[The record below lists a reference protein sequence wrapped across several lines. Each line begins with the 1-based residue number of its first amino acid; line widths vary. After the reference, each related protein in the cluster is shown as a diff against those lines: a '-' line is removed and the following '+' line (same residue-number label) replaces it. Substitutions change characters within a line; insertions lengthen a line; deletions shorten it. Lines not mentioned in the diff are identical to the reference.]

1 VEYRTGSPYAVVDA
15 ARNYVGVPYSD
26 RYRYPNFFS
35 ADARISKDI
44 PFRHKY
50 ALRFSVS
57 GFNLTNHFNPLD
69 VHANLSDPLYG
80 VFFGNYTRRFRGD
93 FDVLF

>member
-1 VEYRTGSPYAVVDA
+1 
-15 ARNYVGVPYSD
+15 VGVPYSD

-44 PFRHKY
+44 PFRRRY
-50 ALRFSVS
+50 TLRFSVS

-69 VHANLSDPLYG
+69 VHANLSDPLNG
-80 VFFGNYTRRFRGD
+80 VFFGNYVRTFRGD